1 MKKSLKIVGIVLLLY
16 IGLVV
21 VFESLLGYFQPENQ
35 ATLVITTF
43 NANGAGHD
51 RVVASLSSN
60 EQLYVAVNH
69 WPRAWYRQ
77 ARDNPNVQ
85 VDLGNGPQDYLAT
98 LIEGAEAERVD
109 ADNPLPASFRF
120 LTGFPP
126 RYFFRLDP
134 R

>member
-1 MKKSLKIVGIVLLLY
+1 MKKSLKIIGIVVLVY

-35 ATLVITTF
+35 ATLVITTS
-43 NANGAGHD
+43 NDNGDSHD
-51 RVVASLSSN
+51 RVLARLSSN
-60 EQLYVAVNH
+60 DQLYVAVNH
-69 WPRAWYRQ
+69 WPRAWYRR

-85 VDLGNGPQDYLAT
+85 VDLGNGPQDYRAT
-98 LIEGAEAERVD
+98 LIDGAEAERVNAD
-109 ADNPLPASFRF
+109 APLGAGFRF

>member
-1 MKKSLKIVGIVLLLY
+1 MKKSLKIFGIVLLVY

-35 ATLVITTF
+35 ATLVITTQ
-43 NANGAGHD
+43 NDNGESHD
-51 RVVASLSSN
+51 RVLARLSSN
-60 EQLYVAVNH
+60 DQLYVAVNH
-69 WPRAWYRQ
+69 WPRRWYRN

-98 LIEGAEAERVD
+98 LIAGEEAERVN
-109 ADNPLPASFRF
+109 ADSPLGIGFRV

>member
-1 MKKSLKIVGIVLLLY
+1 MKKSLKISGIVLLVY

-35 ATLVITTF
+35 ATLVISTQ
-43 NANGAGHD
+43 NDNGDNHK
-51 RVVASLSSN
+51 RVLARISSN
-60 EQLYVAVNH
+60 DQLYVAVNH
-69 WPRAWYRQ
+69 WPRAWYRN
-77 ARDNPNVQ
+77 ARDSPNVQ
-85 VDLGNGPQDYLAT
+85 VDRGNGSQDYLAT
-98 LIEGAEAERVD
+98 LIEGAEAERVN
-109 ADNPLPASFRF
+109 ADSPLGAGFRF